1 MYNMIHLSGIMLSNK
16 AGCRKYIQNDS
27 IYIKFQN
34 MLNEIIL
41 FRNPNKCG
49 KNNKGK
55 EMLRNI
61 KF

>member
-1 MYNMIHLSGIMLSNK
+1 MLSNK
-16 AGCRKYIQNDS
+16 AGGRKYIQNDS

-41 FRNPNKCG
+41 FRNPNG
-49 KNNKGK
+49 YGNYNEGN